1 MAAPRRYGTTDPGR
15 GVVAGSDARPVGT
28 VPRVGW
34 LSRGAGAPCG
44 PIRIGLVGCVKQKRP
59 GPAPA
64 ADLYTSA
71 LFRGR
76 RRWVEQTCGRWYILS
91 AKYGLVRPETFL
103 YPYDQTL
110 TGAGVEIRRRWSNAV
125 LDQLRYEL
133 GDLRG
138 MIFEIHAGADYR
150 EYGLIDG
157 LHRFGAYVEVPA
169 AGLGQGQQLRLYKQ
183 GPSAFVGRPVDS
195 SDSRGE
201 RVTSERG
208 WRRDRRR

>member
-1 MAAPRRYGTTDPGR
+1 M
-15 GVVAGSDARPVGT
+15 
-28 VPRVGW
+28 
-34 LSRGAGAPCG
+34 
-44 PIRIGLVGCVKQKRP
+44 
-59 GPAPA
+59 
-64 ADLYTSA
+64 
-71 LFRGR
+71 
-76 RRWVEQTCGRWYILS
+76 
-91 AKYGLVRPETFL
+91 